1 MGSVNRMVAL
11 AALSVLALSAC
22 APQPEAAARADSLL
36 VDTGRA
42 PDEVLL
48 LWPDGAPGGEA
59 VRLTEHVESRM
70 DPQEVPYDS
79 AVDVTAPTLSVF
91 RAAHPD
97 GSAILIVPG
106 GGYSLVVV
114 DHEGWESARWL
125 SRHGP
130 TAYVMTYRMPHQ
142 GWSAGPDTPLQDA
155 QRAIRLIRARA
166 GQDGIDP
173 ARVMVMGFSAGGH
186 LAGSLAMRFDEQVYA
201 PIDEADGLSARPD
214 AAALIYPVV
223 TMREPYVH
231 MGSRKNLIG
240 ESPTPAMIARY
251 SLETAPPAS
260 TPPMLLI
267 HAGDDPAVPVENSI
281 GLYEALQKAHI
292 PVAMHLF
299 EKGGH
304 GFGMRGLDDGPLH
317 LWPQLV
323 LDFGKAHGVF
333 GKPAADSH
341 AN

>member
-1 MGSVNRMVAL
+1 MGPVNRMVAL
-11 AALSVLALSAC
+11 AALCVLGLGAC
-22 APQPEAAARADSLL
+22 APQPETEAVPQSLM
-36 VDTGRA
+36 VDTKRA
-42 PDEVLL
+42 PDEVLP

-59 VRLTEHVESRM
+59 VQLTEHVQTRM
-70 DPQEVPYDS
+70 DPQNVPYDS

-166 GQDGIDP
+166 TQDGIDP

-186 LAGSLAMRFDEQVYA
+186 LAGSLATRFAEQAYA
-201 PIDEADGLSARPD
+201 PIDAADSLSARPD

-223 TMREPYVH
+223 TMREPFVH
-231 MGSRKNLIG
+231 MGSRNNLIG
-240 ESPTPAMIARY
+240 KSPTAAMIAKY
-251 SLETAPPAS
+251 SLETEPPAD

-281 GLYEALQKAHI
+281 GLYTALQKAHV

-304 GFGMRGLDDGPLH
+304 GFGMRGLDDSPLRE
-317 LWPQLV
+317 WPQLV
-323 LDFGKAHGVF
+323 LDFGNAHGLFVRTA
-333 GKPAADSH
+333 P
-341 AN
+341 